1 MASQGE
7 WIECIVDADYEININ
22 YPHQIRRKSNKRII
36 KESISNSTG
45 YVRCTLNNRFYRKH
59 RIIALQFI
67 ENDDP
72 ENKTQV
78 DHINHV
84 RTDNRI
90 NNLRWVSSSEND
102 MNRSIYNGYEAEY
115 VDDISDEAIEVLE
128 YNKYHFVDYYYVEKE
143 DAFYFWNGI
152 KFRRLKILYD
162 KDGYALVTMRD
173 IDNKNV
179 KIYYTKFKRQ
189 YNLK

>member
-1 MASQGE
+1 MNQNE
-7 WIECIVDADYEININ
+7 WIDCVVDNDYEININ
-22 YPHQIRRKSNKRII
+22 YPYQIRRKSNKRII
-36 KESISNSTG
+36 KEGINKTSG
-45 YVRCTLNNRFYRKH
+45 YVRCTLNNKTYGKH
-59 RIIALQFI
+59 RIIAHQYI
-67 ENDDP
+67 ENDDL

-90 NNLRWVSSSEND
+90 ENLRWCSPAENNINKSSC
-102 MNRSIYNGYEAEY
+102 NGYEAEY
-115 VDDISDEAIEVLE
+115 FDEIDENAIIVDT

-189 YNLK
+189 YDII